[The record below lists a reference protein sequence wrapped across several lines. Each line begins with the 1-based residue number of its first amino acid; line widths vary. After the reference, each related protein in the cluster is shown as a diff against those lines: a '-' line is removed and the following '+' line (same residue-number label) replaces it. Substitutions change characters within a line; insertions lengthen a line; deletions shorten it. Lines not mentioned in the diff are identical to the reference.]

1 MAATPF
7 LYLCA
12 LTGNHQNDKDI
23 GKVTPCQRHQL
34 INGNSFDQLVAKL
47 KKILFANFLTNIF
60 FSDSLLIPFYIH
72 NKLYCH
78 IFPIYIISAPL
89 WTQSYGKR
97 DNTPRVPSLS
107 NFAR

>member
-78 IFPIYIISAPL
+78 IYYFLHLYHLCAIMDSEL
-89 WTQSYGKR
+89 RK
-97 DNTPRVPSLS
+97 
-107 NFAR
+107 AR